1 MSTHKQLTSD
11 QQDLLNSVSA
21 DRLMQDVEQIASWVR
36 LSGTAEER
44 EAFEYLEQQLREA
57 GLQTQL
63 LEHEALISLPEE
75 ASLIVE
81 GADSQAL
88 DCITH
93 SFAAS
98 TPDEGTA
105 APAVYAGDLSAQPA
119 LRGRIAVIDGLA
131 MPNVVA
137 EAEALG
143 AAGAVFLNRDPHV
156 HEMIVS
162 TVWGSPTPERMENLP
177 QIPVASMAGKA
188 AATLRERIEDTQE
201 PVHLRLHTQVD
212 TGWRKIPLL
221 VADLPGQAEDTF
233 VMFAGHVDSWHYGA
247 MDNGTANATMLEV
260 ARLLADVDLYRGLRL
275 TFWSGHSHGRY
286 AGSTWYADAHWTE
299 LAELCVAHVNVDS
312 VGGRNASRLDNGY
325 CMPETRAVGA
335 RAVAAVTDQTFR
347 GSRVR
352 RAGDQSFLG
361 IGVPSLFMSLSEQ
374 PADSPDASRDFA
386 ITGGDTGG
394 LGWWWHTPEDTPDK
408 IDPDNLV
415 RDAQVYVAAVH
426 QLCASPVLPLDYA
439 ATAATLSEQLRK
451 LQEQLGDRFDLSDC
465 VTEAEALS
473 EAVQRLNERIAAVDA
488 EDWIATMGLNQALL
502 ELSRTLVPVLYTRA
516 GRFDHDPAT
525 SIPEIPPL
533 ADAVRLAEVPV
544 DSEEA
549 PALRVAARRGRNE
562 LFHALQTARLI
573 AQSATVEW
581 PEG

>member
-1 MSTHKQLTSD
+1 MSKNKQSASD
-11 QQDLLNSVSA
+11 QQALLNSVSA

-44 EAFEYLEQQLREA
+44 EAFEYLERRLREA

-63 LEHEALISLPEE
+63 LEHEALISLPED
-75 ASLIVE
+75 ASLTVE
-81 GADSQAL
+81 GADGQAL
-88 DCITH
+88 DCIAH

-98 TPDEGTA
+98 TPDEGIA
-105 APAVYAGDLSAQPA
+105 APAVYVGDLGTEQTLS
-119 LRGRIAVIDGLA
+119 GRIVVIDGLA

-137 EAEALG
+137 KAEALG

-162 TVWGSPTPERMENLP
+162 TVWGSPPPERMKELP
-177 QIPVASMAGKA
+177 QIPVVSMAGEDA
-188 AATLRERIEDTQE
+188 DSLRELIADTQDR
-201 PVHLRLHTQVD
+201 VSLRLHTRVD

-221 VADLPGQAEDTF
+221 VADLPGQVEDTF

-286 AGSTWYADAHWTE
+286 AGSTWYADTHWTE
-299 LAELCVAHVNVDS
+299 LAERCVAHVNVDS
-312 VGGRNASRLDNGY
+312 VGGRNATRLDNGY
-325 CMPETRAVGA
+325 CMPETHAVGA

-347 GSRVR
+347 GSWVG

-374 PADSPDASRDFA
+374 PANSPDASRDFA

-426 QLCASPVLPLDYA
+426 ELCASPVLPLDYA

-473 EAVQRLNERIAAVDA
+473 EAMKRLNERIAAIDP
-488 EDWIATMGLNQALL
+488 EDWIATIALNQALL
-502 ELSRTLVPVLYTRA
+502 ELSRTLIPVLYTRA

-525 SIPEIPPL
+525 SIPELPPL
-533 ADAVRLAEVPV
+533 ADAVRLTEVPV

-562 LFHALQTARLI
+562 LLHAVRTARLSLRR
-573 AQSATVEW
+573 AATSNDED
-581 PEG
+581 